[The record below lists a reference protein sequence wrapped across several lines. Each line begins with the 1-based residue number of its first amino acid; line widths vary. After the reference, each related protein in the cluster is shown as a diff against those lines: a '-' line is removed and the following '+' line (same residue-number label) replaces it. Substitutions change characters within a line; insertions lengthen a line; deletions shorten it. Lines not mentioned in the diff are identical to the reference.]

1 MTFRQKLLLLFA
13 ATVLLCVAVISA
25 SVYSTIRRRFEQA
38 DQDRANAV
46 AAQFRSEFGRRGLEV
61 SRKVESVAASETVQ
75 HIALEMNRGAA
86 DSGGYVGQAHTLAGQ
101 QHLDFLELV
110 DYRGAILS
118 SAQWQAKFGYPE
130 AAISQ
135 TTISQA
141 TPPQAMPAQ
150 TTLAQATTPAPA
162 VPAGAFLK
170 REELPDGATLGLFA
184 VRVARVGEQPLY
196 VIGGERLDQG
206 FLSTLD
212 IPTGTRV
219 LLYQNL
225 DAKWNPKSLL
235 DLNGPAAGVDQIA
248 PLVAQVRDTLE
259 ESQRVIHW
267 TSDSADAE
275 VFHAI
280 PLTGPIFSATIQGSL
295 NQGSPNQGSLN
306 QSPRNQSPANQ
317 SPANQQL
324 MGVLLVGSSRRPLI
338 ELQRQIVSTAMLVGG
353 AGIFVAVLA
362 SLWFA
367 ARVTRPVVS
376 LAEAARRVAAGDLG
390 AKVEVESSD
399 ELGELAAAFNRMTED
414 LVQQKDRTLQA
425 ERVAA
430 WRELA
435 RRLAHELKNPL
446 FPLQVTVENL
456 MRAKQ
461 KSPEMFEEV
470 FHEGTA
476 TLLAEINNL
485 KTIIGRFSEFSKM
498 PQPQRRPTQVND
510 VVRSVL
516 RVFHAQ
522 LRDSDRVTDRVTD
535 KEKNKIAVRI
545 ELAEALPEISADPD
559 LLHRALQNLVLNAID
574 AMPQG
579 GELAIRTRTLD
590 DRIELSV
597 SDTGSGLTQE
607 ECGRLFTPYYT
618 TKQHGTGLGLAIV
631 QSVVS
636 DHGGKIS
643 VQSTKE
649 KGTTFR
655 IELPCDFSAYS
666 ASLR

>member
-1 MTFRQKLLLLFA
+1 MSFRKKLLLLFA
-13 ATVLLCVAVISA
+13 ATVLLCVAVISI
-25 SVYSTIRRRFEQA
+25 SVYSTIRRSFEQA
-38 DQDRANAV
+38 NQDRANAV
-46 AAQFRSEFGRRGLEV
+46 AAQFRSEFQRRGSEV
-61 SRKVESVAASETVQ
+61 ARKVESVAASETVQ
-75 HIALEMNRGAA
+75 RIALDMNRGVT
-86 DSGGYVGQAHTLAGQ
+86 DFGDYVSEARTLASQ
-101 QHLDFLELV
+101 QQLDFLELV
-110 DYRGAILS
+110 DGRGTILS

-130 AAISQ
+130 AAIPEA
-135 TTISQA
+135 TISA
-141 TPPQAMPAQ
+141 AANPS
-150 TTLAQATTPAPA
+150 
-162 VPAGAFLK
+162 GAFLK

-184 VRVARVGEQPLY
+184 VRVAHVGEQPLY

-212 IPTGTRV
+212 IPAGTRV

-235 DLNGPAAGVDQIA
+235 DLNGPAAGADRIA
-248 PLVAQVRDTLE
+248 PLVAKVRDTLQ
-259 ESQRVIHW
+259 ESQSVIHW

-280 PLTGPIFSATIQGSL
+280 PLTGP
-295 NQGSPNQGSLN
+295 N
-306 QSPRNQSPANQ
+306 QSG
-317 SPANQQL
+317 ANQQL

-353 AGIFVAVLA
+353 AGILMAVLA

-399 ELGELAAAFNRMTED
+399 ELGELAASFNRMTED
-414 LVQQKDRTLQA
+414 LAQQKDRTLQA

-470 FHEGTA
+470 FQEGTA
-476 TLLAEINNL
+476 TLLAEIDNL

-498 PQPQRRPTQVND
+498 PQPQRQSTQVND

-516 RVFHAQ
+516 RVFQAQ
-522 LRDSDRVTDRVTD
+522 LRAND
-535 KEKNKIAVRI
+535 KEKNQIAVHT
-545 ELAEALPEISADPD
+545 ELADALPEISADPD

-579 GELAIRTRTLD
+579 GELAIRTGTRGD
-590 DRIELSV
+590 WVEVSV
-597 SDTGSGLTQE
+597 SDTGSGLTPE

-643 VQSTKE
+643 VESTKE

-655 IELPCDFSAYS
+655 IELPCDFSAPS

>member
-1 MTFRQKLLLLFA
+1 L
-13 ATVLLCVAVISA
+13 
-25 SVYSTIRRRFEQA
+25 
-38 DQDRANAV
+38 
-46 AAQFRSEFGRRGLEV
+46 
-61 SRKVESVAASETVQ
+61 
-75 HIALEMNRGAA
+75 
-86 DSGGYVGQAHTLAGQ
+86 
-101 QHLDFLELV
+101 
-110 DYRGAILS
+110 
-118 SAQWQAKFGYPE
+118 
-130 AAISQ
+130 
-135 TTISQA
+135 
-141 TPPQAMPAQ
+141 
-150 TTLAQATTPAPA
+150 
-162 VPAGAFLK
+162 
-170 REELPDGATLGLFA
+170 
-184 VRVARVGEQPLY
+184 
-196 VIGGERLDQG
+196 
-206 FLSTLD
+206 
-212 IPTGTRV
+212 
-219 LLYQNL
+219 
-225 DAKWNPKSLL
+225 
-235 DLNGPAAGVDQIA
+235 
-248 PLVAQVRDTLE
+248 
-259 ESQRVIHW
+259 
-267 TSDSADAE
+267 
-275 VFHAI
+275 
-280 PLTGPIFSATIQGSL
+280 
-295 NQGSPNQGSLN
+295 NQGSLN
-306 QSPRNQSPANQ
+306 QP
-317 SPANQQL
+317 PANQQL

-376 LAEAARRVAAGDLG
+376 LAEAARRVAAGDLA

-399 ELGELAAAFNRMTED
+399 ELGELAASFNRMTED

-456 MRAKQ
+456 LRAKQ

-476 TLLAEINNL
+476 TLLAEIDNL

-522 LRDSDRVTDRVTD
+522 LRDND
-535 KEKNKIAVRI
+535 KEKNRIVVRT

-574 AMPQG
+574 ALPQG
-579 GELAIRTRTLD
+579 GELAIRTGSLG
-590 DRIELSV
+590 DRIELLV

-643 VQSTKE
+643 VESTKE
-649 KGTTFR
+649 RGTTFR
-655 IELPCDFSAYS
+655 IELPCDFSAHS

>member
-1 MTFRQKLLLLFA
+1 MSFRKKLLLLFA
-13 ATVLLCVAVISA
+13 ATVLLCVAVISG
-25 SVYSTIRRRFEQA
+25 SVYSTIRRSFEQA
-38 DQDRANAV
+38 NQERANAI
-46 AAQFRSEFGRRGLEV
+46 AAQFRSEFQQRGLEV
-61 SRKVESVAASETVQ
+61 ARKVGSIAASEAVQ
-75 HIALEMNRGAA
+75 RIALDMNRGAT
-86 DSGGYVGQAHTLAGQ
+86 DSGEYVSEAHTLADQ
-101 QHLDFLELV
+101 QQLDFLEFV
-110 DYRGAILS
+110 DNRGTILS
-118 SAQWQAKFGYPE
+118 SVQWQAKFGYPE
-130 AAISQ
+130 AAIPEA
-135 TTISQA
+135 TI
-141 TPPQAMPAQ
+141 PA
-150 TTLAQATTPAPA
+150 AAGPG
-162 VPAGAFLK
+162 GAFLK

-212 IPTGTRV
+212 IPAGTRV

-225 DAKWNPKSLL
+225 DIKWNPKSLL
-235 DLNGPAAGVDQIA
+235 DLNGPAAGADKIA
-248 PLVAQVRDTLE
+248 PLVARVRDTLQ
-259 ESQRVIHW
+259 ESQGVIHW

-280 PLTGPIFSATIQGSL
+280 PLTGPVLSS
-295 NQGSPNQGSLN
+295 
-306 QSPRNQSPANQ
+306 ANQ
-317 SPANQQL
+317 SSANQSGANRQL

-338 ELQRQIVSTAMLVGG
+338 ELQRQVVSTAMLVGG
-353 AGIFVAVLA
+353 AGILVAVLA

-376 LAEAARRVAAGDLG
+376 LAEAARRVAAGDLNT
-390 AKVEVESSD
+390 KVEVESSD
-399 ELGELAAAFNRMTED
+399 ELGELAASFNRMTED

-476 TLLAEINNL
+476 TLLAEIDNL
-485 KTIIGRFSEFSKM
+485 KAIIGRFSEFSKM

-510 VVRSVL
+510 VVLSVL

-522 LRDSDRVTDRVTD
+522 LQEENQIS
-535 KEKNKIAVRI
+535 VRT
-545 ELAEALPEISADPD
+545 ELADALPEISADPD

-579 GELAIRTRTLD
+579 GELTIRTRTMG

-643 VQSTKE
+643 VESTKE

-655 IELPCDFSAYS
+655 IELPRDPQPWGTGQN
-666 ASLR
+666 

>member
-1 MTFRQKLLLLFA
+1 MSFRKKLLLLFA

-25 SVYSTIRRRFEQA
+25 SVYSTIRRSFEQA
-38 DQDRANAV
+38 NQDRANAI
-46 AAQFRSEFGRRGLEV
+46 AAQFRSEFQRRGSEV
-61 SRKVESVAASETVQ
+61 VRKVESVAAGETVQ
-75 HIALEMNRGAA
+75 HLALDMNRGVT
-86 DSGGYVGQAHTLAGQ
+86 DSGEYVSAAHALAGQ
-101 QHLDFLELV
+101 QQLDFLELV
-110 DYRGAILS
+110 DNRGTILS

-130 AAISQ
+130 PAIPEAAAS
-135 TTISQA
+135 
-141 TPPQAMPAQ
+141 PA
-150 TTLAQATTPAPA
+150 A
-162 VPAGAFLK
+162 AFLK
-170 REELPDGATLGLFA
+170 REELPDSATLGLFA
-184 VRVARVGEQPLY
+184 VRAARVAEQPLY

-225 DAKWNPKSLL
+225 ATKWNPKSLL
-235 DLNGPAAGVDQIA
+235 DLNGPAAGADKIA
-248 PLVAQVRDTLE
+248 PLVAQVRNTLQ
-259 ESQRVIHW
+259 ESQGVVHW
-267 TSDSADAE
+267 TSDPVDAE

-280 PLTGPIFSATIQGSL
+280 PLTGPIFI
-295 NQGSPNQGSLN
+295 
-306 QSPRNQSPANQ
+306 PANQ
-317 SPANQQL
+317 SPTNQSSANQTGVTQQL

-338 ELQRQIVSTAMLVGG
+338 ELQRQVVSTAMLVGG
-353 AGIFVAVLA
+353 AGILVAVLA

-376 LAEAARRVAAGDLG
+376 LAEAARRVAAGDL
-390 AKVEVESSD
+390 ATKVEVESSD
-399 ELGELAAAFNRMTED
+399 ELGELAASFNRMTED

-498 PQPQRRPTQVND
+498 PQPQRQPTQVNEI
-510 VVRSVL
+510 VRSVL

-522 LRDSDRVTDRVTD
+522 LQHRELQNND
-535 KEKNKIAVRI
+535 KNRIAVRS
-545 ELAEALPEISADPD
+545 ELADALPEISADPD
-559 LLHRALQNLVLNAID
+559 LLHRTLQNLVLNAID

-579 GELAIRTRTLD
+579 GELAIRTATLG
-590 DRIELSV
+590 DRIEISV

-643 VQSTKE
+643 VESTKE

-655 IELPCDFSAYS
+655 IELPYEPQPWQTGQI
-666 ASLR
+666 

>member
-1 MTFRQKLLLLFA
+1 MSFRKKLLLLFA

-25 SVYSTIRRRFEQA
+25 SVYSTIRRSFEQA

-46 AAQFRSEFGRRGLEV
+46 AAEFRSEFQRRGSEV
-61 SRKVESVAASETVQ
+61 ARKVESVAASETVQ
-75 HIALEMNRGAA
+75 HIALEMNRGVT
-86 DSGGYVGQAHTLAGQ
+86 DSGEYVSEARSLASQ
-101 QHLDFLELV
+101 QQLDFLELV
-110 DYRGAILS
+110 DSRGTILS

-130 AAISQ
+130 AAIPL
-135 TTISQA
+135 A
-141 TPPQAMPAQ
+141 TG
-150 TTLAQATTPAPA
+150 
-162 VPAGAFLK
+162 PAGAFLK

-184 VRVARVGEQPLY
+184 VRVAHVGEQPLY

-212 IPTGTRV
+212 IPAGTHV

-235 DLNGPAAGVDQIA
+235 DLNGPAAGADKIA
-248 PLVAQVRDTLE
+248 PLVARVRDTLQ
-259 ESQRVIHW
+259 ESQGVIHW

-280 PLTGPIFSATIQGSL
+280 PLTGPVFVAT
-295 NQGSPNQGSLN
+295 NQGG
-306 QSPRNQSPANQ
+306 
-317 SPANQQL
+317 ANQQL
-324 MGVLLVGSSRRPLI
+324 LGVLLVGSSRRPLI
-338 ELQRQIVSTAMLVGG
+338 ELQRQIISTAMLVGG
-353 AGIFVAVLA
+353 AGILVAVLA

-399 ELGELAAAFNRMTED
+399 ELGELAASFNRMTED
-414 LVQQKDRTLQA
+414 LLQQKDRTLQA

-470 FHEGTA
+470 FREGTA

-485 KTIIGRFSEFSKM
+485 KSIIGRFSEFSKM
-498 PQPQRRPTQVND
+498 PQPQRRPTQVNE

-516 RVFHAQ
+516 RVFDAQLQQAQ
-522 LRDSDRVTDRVTD
+522 LRGDD
-535 KEKNKIAVRI
+535 KEKNRISVRT

-579 GELAIRTRTLD
+579 GELAICTQSLGN
-590 DRIELSV
+590 RIELSV

-643 VQSTKE
+643 VESAKE

-655 IELPCDFSAYS
+655 IELPCQPP
-666 ASLR
+666 LWQTT

>member
-1 MTFRQKLLLLFA
+1 MQ
-13 ATVLLCVAVISA
+13 SP
-25 SVYSTIRRRFEQA
+25 S
-38 DQDRANAV
+38 
-46 AAQFRSEFGRRGLEV
+46 RG
-61 SRKVESVAASETVQ
+61 
-75 HIALEMNRGAA
+75 
-86 DSGGYVGQAHTLAGQ
+86 
-101 QHLDFLELV
+101 
-110 DYRGAILS
+110 
-118 SAQWQAKFGYPE
+118 
-130 AAISQ
+130 
-135 TTISQA
+135 
-141 TPPQAMPAQ
+141 
-150 TTLAQATTPAPA
+150 
-162 VPAGAFLK
+162 
-170 REELPDGATLGLFA
+170 FA
-184 VRVARVGEQPLY
+184 VRAARVGEQPLY

-212 IPTGTRV
+212 IPIGTRV

-225 DAKWNPKSLL
+225 ATKWNPKSLL
-235 DLNGPAAGVDQIA
+235 DLNGPAAGAEKIA
-248 PLVAQVRDTLE
+248 PLVAQVRDTLQ
-259 ESQRVIHW
+259 ESQGVIHW
-267 TSDSADAE
+267 TSDPADAE

-280 PLTGPIFSATIQGSL
+280 PLTGPIFI
-295 NQGSPNQGSLN
+295 
-306 QSPRNQSPANQ
+306 PANQ
-317 SPANQQL
+317 SPTNQTSANQTGANQQL

-338 ELQRQIVSTAMLVGG
+338 ELQRQVVSTAMLVGG
-353 AGIFVAVLA
+353 AGILVAVLA

-376 LAEAARRVAAGDLG
+376 LAEAARRVAAGDLN

-399 ELGELAAAFNRMTED
+399 ELGELAASFNRMTED

-461 KSPEMFEEV
+461 KSAEMFEEV

-476 TLLAEINNL
+476 TLLAEIDNL
-485 KTIIGRFSEFSKM
+485 KTIVGRFSEFSRM
-498 PQPQRRPTQVND
+498 PQPQRRPTHVND
-510 VVRSVL
+510 VVQSVL

-522 LRDSDRVTDRVTD
+522 LQ
-535 KEKNKIAVRI
+535 EKNQIKVRT
-545 ELAEALPEISADPD
+545 ELADSLPEISADPD
-559 LLHRALQNLVLNAID
+559 LLHHALQNLVLNAID
-574 AMPQG
+574 AMPRG
-579 GELAIRTRTLD
+579 GELTIRTGTLG
-590 DRIELSV
+590 DRVEISV

-643 VQSTKE
+643 VESTKE

-655 IELPCDFSAYS
+655 IELPCEPQPWQTGQN
-666 ASLR
+666 

>member
-25 SVYSTIRRRFEQA
+25 SVYSIIRRTFEQA

-46 AAQFRSEFGRRGLEV
+46 AAQFRSEFQRRGREV
-61 SRKVESVAASETVQ
+61 SSKVESVAASETVQ
-75 HIALEMNRGAA
+75 HIALEMSRGATNP
-86 DSGGYVGQAHTLAGQ
+86 GEYVGEAHTLARQ
-101 QHLDFLELV
+101 QQLDFLELV
-110 DYRGAILS
+110 DDRGAILS

-130 AAISQ
+130 AAIP
-135 TTISQA
+135 QA
-141 TPPQAMPAQ
+141 TPPQA
-150 TTLAQATTPAPA
+150 TLPQATPPAPA

-212 IPTGTRV
+212 IPAGTRV

-248 PLVAQVRDTLE
+248 PLVAQVRDTLQ

-280 PLTGPIFSATIQGSL
+280 PLTGPIFSAT
-295 NQGSPNQGSLN
+295 
-306 QSPRNQSPANQ
+306 NQSPANQ

-390 AKVEVESSD
+390 AKVEVQSSD
-399 ELGELAAAFNRMTED
+399 ELGELAASFNRMTED

-470 FHEGTA
+470 FHEGSA
-476 TLLAEINNL
+476 TLLAEIDNL

-516 RVFHAQ
+516 RVFQAQ
-522 LRDSDRVTDRVTD
+522 LQDHD
-535 KEKNKIAVRI
+535 KEKNRIVVRT

-574 AMPQG
+574 ALPQG
-579 GELAIRTRTLD
+579 GELAIRTRDLG

-607 ECGRLFTPYYT
+607 ECERLFTPYYT

-643 VQSTKE
+643 VESTKE

-655 IELPCDFSAYS
+655 IELP
-666 ASLR
+666 REPQPWQVGQT

>member
-1 MTFRQKLLLLFA
+1 MSFRKKLLLLFA

-25 SVYSTIRRRFEQA
+25 SVYSTIRRSFEQA
-38 DQDRANAV
+38 NQDRANAV
-46 AAQFRSEFGRRGLEV
+46 AAQFRSEFQRRGLEV
-61 SRKVESVAASETVQ
+61 ARKVESVAASETVQ
-75 HIALEMNRGAA
+75 HIALDMNRGVT
-86 DSGGYVGQAHTLAGQ
+86 DSGEYVSEARTLAGQ
-101 QHLDFLELV
+101 QQLDFLELV
-110 DYRGAILS
+110 DNRGTILS

-130 AAISQ
+130 AAI
-135 TTISQA
+135 
-141 TPPQAMPAQ
+141 P
-150 TTLAQATTPAPA
+150 QATTPADA

-212 IPTGTRV
+212 IPAGTRV

-235 DLNGPAAGVDQIA
+235 DLNGAAAGADEIA
-248 PLVAQVRDTLE
+248 PLVAQVRDTLQ
-259 ESQRVIHW
+259 ESQGVIHW

-275 VFHAI
+275 AFHAI
-280 PLTGPIFSATIQGSL
+280 PLTGPIFSSTNRS
-295 NQGSPNQGSLN
+295 STN
-306 QSPRNQSPANQ
+306 QSATNQSSANQ
-317 SPANQQL
+317 SGGNQQL

-338 ELQRQIVSTAMLVGG
+338 ELQRQIISTAMLVGSI
-353 AGIFVAVLA
+353 GILVAVLA

-399 ELGELAAAFNRMTED
+399 ELGELAASFNRMTED

-470 FHEGTA
+470 FDEGTA

-510 VVRSVL
+510 VVGSVL

-522 LRDSDRVTDRVTD
+522 LRGND
-535 KEKNKIAVRI
+535 KEKNEITVHTA
-545 ELAEALPEISADPD
+545 LAESLPEISADPD

-574 AMPQG
+574 AMPKG
-579 GELAIRTRTLD
+579 GELTIRTATLGD
-590 DRIELSV
+590 QVEISV

-636 DHGGKIS
+636 DHGGTIS
-643 VQSTKE
+643 VESTKE

-655 IELPCDFSAYS
+655 IELP
-666 ASLR
+666 LETRPWQGGQN

>member
-1 MTFRQKLLLLFA
+1 
-13 ATVLLCVAVISA
+13 
-25 SVYSTIRRRFEQA
+25 
-38 DQDRANAV
+38 
-46 AAQFRSEFGRRGLEV
+46 
-61 SRKVESVAASETVQ
+61 
-75 HIALEMNRGAA
+75 
-86 DSGGYVGQAHTLAGQ
+86 
-101 QHLDFLELV
+101 
-110 DYRGAILS
+110 
-118 SAQWQAKFGYPE
+118 
-130 AAISQ
+130 
-135 TTISQA
+135 
-141 TPPQAMPAQ
+141 
-150 TTLAQATTPAPA
+150 
-162 VPAGAFLK
+162 
-170 REELPDGATLGLFA
+170 
-184 VRVARVGEQPLY
+184 

-212 IPTGTRV
+212 IPAGTRV

-225 DAKWNPKSLL
+225 DTKWNPKTLL
-235 DLNGPAAGVDQIA
+235 DLNGPAAGADKIA
-248 PLVAQVRDTLE
+248 PLAARVRDTLQ
-259 ESQRVIHW
+259 ESQEVIPW
-267 TSDSADAE
+267 TSDPADAE

-280 PLTGPIFSATIQGSL
+280 PLTGPNLSAI
-295 NQGSPNQGSLN
+295 NQDA
-306 QSPRNQSPANQ
+306 ANQ
-317 SPANQQL
+317 DPASQQL

-338 ELQRQIVSTAMLVGG
+338 ELQRQVVSTALLVGG
-353 AGIFVAVLA
+353 AGIVVAVLA
-362 SLWFA
+362 SLWFG

-376 LAEAARRVAAGDLG
+376 LVEAARRVAAGDLG
-390 AKVEVESSD
+390 AKVEVESGD
-399 ELGELAAAFNRMTED
+399 ELGELAASFNRMTED

-461 KSPEMFEEV
+461 KSPEIFEEV

-485 KTIIGRFSEFSKM
+485 KTIIGRFSEFSRM
-498 PQPQRRPTQVND
+498 PQPQRQPTQVNE
-510 VVRSVL
+510 VVLSVL
-516 RVFHAQ
+516 RVFQAQ
-522 LRDSDRVTDRVTD
+522 VQENQIVVHT
-535 KEKNKIAVRI
+535 A
-545 ELAEALPEISADPD
+545 LADALPAISADPD

-574 AMPQG
+574 AMPHG
-579 GELAIRTRTLD
+579 GELTIRTAALG

-597 SDTGSGLTQE
+597 ADTGAGLTQE

-643 VQSTKE
+643 VESTKE
-649 KGTTFR
+649 KGSTFR
-655 IELPCDFSAYS
+655 IELPCDFSAHS

>member
-1 MTFRQKLLLLFA
+1 
-13 ATVLLCVAVISA
+13 
-25 SVYSTIRRRFEQA
+25 
-38 DQDRANAV
+38 
-46 AAQFRSEFGRRGLEV
+46 
-61 SRKVESVAASETVQ
+61 
-75 HIALEMNRGAA
+75 MNRGATESS
-86 DSGGYVGQAHTLAGQ
+86 DYVTEARSLAAQ
-101 QHLDFLELV
+101 QQLDFLELV
-110 DYRGAILS
+110 DNHGTILS

-130 AAISQ
+130 AVI
-135 TTISQA
+135 
-141 TPPQAMPAQ
+141 PPAVNAPTMPPEA
-150 TTLAQATTPAPA
+150 AAPAPTI
-162 VPAGAFLK
+162 PAGAFLK
-170 REELPDGATLGLFA
+170 REELPNGPTLGLFA
-184 VRVARVGEQPLY
+184 VRAVHVGEQTLY

-206 FLSTLD
+206 FLSSLD

-225 DAKWNPKSLL
+225 AAKWDPKFLL
-235 DLNGPAAGVDQIA
+235 DLNGPAAGADKIA
-248 PLVAQVRDTLE
+248 LLIAKVRDTLQ
-259 ESQRVIHW
+259 ESQGTIRW
-267 TSDSADAE
+267 TSDPADAE

-280 PLTGPIFSATIQGSL
+280 PLTGPIFSRGDPNTGNQNTG
-295 NQGSPNQGSLN
+295 NQGGTHE
-306 QSPRNQSPANQ
+306 
-317 SPANQQL
+317 QL

-338 ELQRQIVSTAMLVGG
+338 ELQRQIISTALLVGG
-353 AGIFVAVLA
+353 IGVMVAVLA

-390 AKVEVESSD
+390 TKVDVESSD

-470 FHEGTA
+470 FNEGTT

-485 KTIIGRFSEFSKM
+485 KTIIGRFSEFSRM
-498 PQPQRRPTQVND
+498 PQPQRRPTQVNE

-522 LRDSDRVTDRVTD
+522 LQ
-535 KEKNKIAVRI
+535 EKTEISVHN
-545 ELAEALPEISADPD
+545 ELAEALPEISVDPD

-579 GELAIRTRTLD
+579 GELTIHTRAFGD
-590 DRIELSV
+590 HVEISV
-597 SDTGSGLTQE
+597 SDTGAGLTQE

-643 VQSTKE
+643 VESTKE

-655 IELPCDFSAYS
+655 IELPCG
-666 ASLR
+666 R

>member
-1 MTFRQKLLLLFA
+1 MSFRQKLLLLFA

-25 SVYSTIRRRFEQA
+25 SVYSTIRRTFEQA
-38 DQDRANAV
+38 DQVRANAV
-46 AAQFRSEFGRRGLEV
+46 AAQFRSEFQRRGLEV
-61 SRKVESVAASETVQ
+61 AREVESVAASETVQ
-75 HIALEMNRGAA
+75 HIALEMNRGAT
-86 DSGGYVGQAHTLAGQ
+86 DSGEYVGQAHTLAGQ

-135 TTISQA
+135 A
-141 TPPQAMPAQ
+141 TPAP
-150 TTLAQATTPAPA
+150 ATTPAPA
-162 VPAGAFLK
+162 LPAGAFLK

-248 PLVAQVRDTLE
+248 PLVAQVRDTLQ

-280 PLTGPIFSATIQGSL
+280 PLTGPIFNTT
-295 NQGSPNQGSLN
+295 NQSSPNLGSPNQGPL
-306 QSPRNQSPANQ
+306 NQ

-353 AGIFVAVLA
+353 GGIFVAVLA

-399 ELGELAAAFNRMTED
+399 ELGELAASFNRMTED
-414 LVQQKDRTLQA
+414 LLQQKDRTLQA

-456 MRAKQ
+456 LRAKQ

-476 TLLAEINNL
+476 TLLAEIDNL

-498 PQPQRRPTQVND
+498 PQPQCRPTQVND

-516 RVFHAQ
+516 RVFQAQ
-522 LRDSDRVTDRVTD
+522 LQENDNDNN
-535 KEKNKIAVRI
+535 KEKNRIVVRT

-574 AMPQG
+574 ALPQG
-579 GELAIRTRTLD
+579 GELAIRTRDLG

-597 SDTGSGLTQE
+597 SDTGCGLTQE

-643 VQSTKE
+643 VESTKE

>member
-1 MTFRQKLLLLFA
+1 MSFRKKHLLLFA
-13 ATVLLCVAVISA
+13 ATVLLSVAVISA
-25 SVYSTIRRRFEQA
+25 SVYSTIRRSFEQA
-38 DQDRANAV
+38 NQDRANAV
-46 AAQFRSEFGRRGLEV
+46 AAQFRSEFQRRGSDV
-61 SRKVESVAASETVQ
+61 VRKVESVAAGETVQ
-75 HIALEMNRGAA
+75 RIALDLNRGAT
-86 DSGGYVGQAHTLAGQ
+86 DSGEYVSAAHTLAGQ
-101 QHLDFLELV
+101 QQLDFLELV
-110 DYRGAILS
+110 DSRGTILS

-130 AAISQ
+130 AAIPP
-135 TTISQA
+135 A
-141 TPPQAMPAQ
+141 ANPQAAI
-150 TTLAQATTPAPA
+150 A
-162 VPAGAFLK
+162 PAGAFLK

-184 VRVARVGEQPLY
+184 VRAARVGEQPLY

-225 DAKWNPKSLL
+225 NAKWNPKSLL
-235 DLNGPAAGVDQIA
+235 DLNGPAAGADKIA
-248 PLVAQVRDTLE
+248 PLAAQVRDTLQ
-259 ESQRVIHW
+259 ESQGVIHW
-267 TSDSADAE
+267 TSDPADAE

-280 PLTGPIFSATIQGSL
+280 PLTGPTLSA
-295 NQGSPNQGSLN
+295 
-306 QSPRNQSPANQ
+306 ANQ
-317 SPANQQL
+317 NGANQQL

-338 ELQRQIVSTAMLVGG
+338 ELERQVVSTAMLVGG
-353 AGIFVAVLA
+353 AGILVAVLA

-376 LAEAARRVAAGDLG
+376 LAAAARRVAAGDLG
-390 AKVEVESSD
+390 TKVEVESSD
-399 ELGELAAAFNRMTED
+399 ELGELAASFNRMTED
-414 LVQQKDRTLQA
+414 LVQQKDRTLQV

-485 KTIIGRFSEFSKM
+485 KTIIGRFSEFSRM

-510 VVRSVL
+510 VVHSVL

-522 LRDSDRVTDRVTD
+522 LHNNELENNHKD
-535 KEKNKIAVRI
+535 KIAVRT
-545 ELAEALPEISADPD
+545 ELADALPEISADPD

-579 GELAIRTRTLD
+579 GELTIRTAILR
-590 DRIELSV
+590 DRIEISV

-636 DHGGKIS
+636 DHGGKIA
-643 VQSTKE
+643 VESTKE

-655 IELPCDFSAYS
+655 IELSREPQPWKTGQN
-666 ASLR
+666 

>member
-1 MTFRQKLLLLFA
+1 MSFRKKLLLLFA

-25 SVYSTIRRRFEQA
+25 SVYSTIRRSFEQA

-46 AAQFRSEFGRRGLEV
+46 AAQFQSEFQRRGAEV
-61 SRKVESVAASETVQ
+61 ARKVESVARSETVQ
-75 HIALEMNRGAA
+75 HIALEMNRSVS
-86 DSGGYVGQAHTLAGQ
+86 DSGEYVSEARSLASQ
-101 QHLDFLELV
+101 QQLDFLELV
-110 DYRGAILS
+110 DNRGTILS

-130 AAISQ
+130 PAIPAA
-135 TTISQA
+135 TG
-141 TPPQAMPAQ
+141 
-150 TTLAQATTPAPA
+150 
-162 VPAGAFLK
+162 PAGAFLK

-184 VRVARVGEQPLY
+184 VHVANVGEQLLY

-212 IPTGTRV
+212 IPAETHV
-219 LLYQNL
+219 MLYQNL
-225 DAKWNPKSLL
+225 DTKWNPKSLL
-235 DLNGPAAGVDQIA
+235 DLNGPAAGADKIA
-248 PLVAQVRDTLE
+248 PLVARVRDTLQ
-259 ESQRVIHW
+259 ESQGVIRW

-280 PLTGPIFSATIQGSL
+280 PLTGPVLAL
-295 NQGSPNQGSLN
+295 
-306 QSPRNQSPANQ
+306 ANQ
-317 SPANQQL
+317 SPPNQAWTNQNGANQQL

-353 AGIFVAVLA
+353 AGILVAVLT

-390 AKVEVESSD
+390 AKVDVESSD
-399 ELGELAAAFNRMTED
+399 ELGELAASFNRMTED

-498 PQPQRRPTQVND
+498 PQPQRRPTQVNE

-516 RVFHAQ
+516 RVFQAQ
-522 LRDSDRVTDRVTD
+522 LQD
-535 KEKNKIAVRI
+535 KDKDKDKKQISVRT

-579 GELAIRTRTLD
+579 GVLAIRTQTMGD
-590 DRIELSV
+590 WVELSV

-643 VQSTKE
+643 VESTKE
-649 KGTTFR
+649 KGTTFH
-655 IELPCDFSAYS
+655 IELPRDFSAYS

>member
-1 MTFRQKLLLLFA
+1 MSFRKKLLVLFA

-25 SVYSTIRRRFEQA
+25 SVYNTLRHSFEQA
-38 DQDRANAV
+38 YLDRANAV
-46 AAQFRSEFGRRGLEV
+46 AAQFRSEFQRRGSDV
-61 SRKVESVAASETVQ
+61 VRKVESAAAGETVQ
-75 HIALEMNRGAA
+75 HIALDMNRGAA
-86 DSGGYVGQAHTLAGQ
+86 DSSDYVTEARTLASQ
-101 QHLDFLELV
+101 QQLDFLELV
-110 DYRGAILS
+110 DNRGTILS

-130 AAISQ
+130 AVI
-135 TTISQA
+135 
-141 TPPQAMPAQ
+141 PPAVNAQAMPPEA
-150 TTLAQATTPAPA
+150 AVPAPA
-162 VPAGAFLK
+162 VPIGAFLK
-170 REELPDGATLGLFA
+170 REELPNGPTLGLFA
-184 VRVARVGEQPLY
+184 VRTVHVGEQTLY

-225 DAKWNPKSLL
+225 STKWNPKSLL
-235 DLNGPAAGVDQIA
+235 DLNGPAAGADRIA
-248 PLVAQVRDTLE
+248 LLIAKVRDTLQ
-259 ESQRVIHW
+259 ESQGMVQW
-267 TSDSADAE
+267 TSDPADAE

-280 PLTGPIFSATIQGSL
+280 PLTGPIFGASAQDGNYQNAG
-295 NQGSPNQGSLN
+295 NQGS
-306 QSPRNQSPANQ
+306 ANE
-317 SPANQQL
+317 QL

-338 ELQRQIVSTAMLVGG
+338 ELQRQIISTALLVGG
-353 AGIFVAVLA
+353 IGILVAVLA

-390 AKVEVESSD
+390 TKVDVESSD
-399 ELGELAAAFNRMTED
+399 ELGELAAAFNHMTED
-414 LVQQKDRTLQA
+414 LMQQKDRTLQA

-470 FHEGTA
+470 FNEGTT

-485 KTIIGRFSEFSKM
+485 KIIIGRFSEFSRM
-498 PQPQRRPTQVND
+498 PQPQRRPTQVNEL
-510 VVRSVL
+510 VRSVL

-522 LRDSDRVTDRVTD
+522 LQ
-535 KEKNKIAVRI
+535 EKNQISVHT
-545 ELAEALPEISADPD
+545 ELAETLPEISVDPD

-574 AMPQG
+574 AMPRG
-579 GELAIRTRTLD
+579 GELTIHTRALG
-590 DRIELSV
+590 DRVEISI

-643 VQSTKE
+643 VESTKE

-655 IELPCDFSAYS
+655 IELPCG
-666 ASLR
+666 R

>member
-1 MTFRQKLLLLFA
+1 MSFRKKLLLLFA
-13 ATVLLCVAVISA
+13 ATVLLCVAVISV
-25 SVYSTIRRRFEQA
+25 SVYSTIRNSFEQA

-46 AAQFRSEFGRRGLEV
+46 AAQFRSEFQRRGSEV
-61 SRKVESVAASETVQ
+61 TRKVESVAASDTVQ
-75 HIALEMNRGAA
+75 RIALDLNRGGA
-86 DSGGYVGQAHTLAGQ
+86 DAGEYVSDARSLASQ
-101 QHLDFLELV
+101 QQLDFLELV
-110 DYRGAILS
+110 DSRGTILS
-118 SAQWQAKFGYPE
+118 SSQWQAKFGYPE
-130 AAISQ
+130 PAIPLTAASDGAP
-135 TTISQA
+135 SAA
-141 TPPQAMPAQ
+141 T
-150 TTLAQATTPAPA
+150 

-170 REELPDGATLGLFA
+170 REELPNGASLGLFA
-184 VRVARVGEQPLY
+184 VRVARVAEQPLY

-212 IPTGTRV
+212 IPAGTRV

-235 DLNGPAAGVDQIA
+235 DLNGPAAGVDKLA
-248 PLVAQVRDTLE
+248 SLVARVRNTLQE
-259 ESQRVIHW
+259 TQGVVHW
-267 TSDSADAE
+267 TADSADAE

-280 PLTGPIFSATIQGSL
+280 PLIGPVFNAPDQ
-295 NQGSPNQGSLN
+295 NA
-306 QSPRNQSPANQ
+306 ANAEA
-317 SPANQQL
+317 SHRADQQL

-338 ELQRQIVSTAMLVGG
+338 ELQRRVISTAMFVGG
-353 AGIFVAVLA
+353 VGILIAILA

-376 LAEAARRVAAGDLG
+376 LAAAARRVAAGDLS

-399 ELGELAAAFNRMTED
+399 ELGELAASFNRMTED
-414 LVQQKDRTLQA
+414 LLQQKDRTVQA

-470 FHEGTA
+470 FQEGTT

-498 PQPQRRPTQVND
+498 PQPQRQPTQLNEIVA
-510 VVRSVL
+510 SVL

-522 LRDSDRVTDRVTD
+522 LQDNNQISVHTELD
-535 KEKNKIAVRI
+535 KT
-545 ELAEALPEISADPD
+545 LPEISADPD

-579 GELAIRTRTLD
+579 GELTIRTKAAGD
-590 DRIELSV
+590 AVALSV

-643 VQSTKE
+643 VESAKE

-655 IELPCDFSAYS
+655 IELPRDFSAHS
-666 ASLR
+666 APLR

>member
-1 MTFRQKLLLLFA
+1 MSFRQKLLLLFA

-25 SVYSTIRRRFEQA
+25 SVYSTIRRTFEQA
-38 DQDRANAV
+38 DQVRANAV
-46 AAQFRSEFGRRGLEV
+46 AAQFRSEFQRRGLEV
-61 SRKVESVAASETVQ
+61 AREVESVAASETVQ
-75 HIALEMNRGAA
+75 HIALEMNRGAT
-86 DSGGYVGQAHTLAGQ
+86 DSGEYVGQAHTLAGQ

-118 SAQWQAKFGYPE
+118 SAQWQAKFAYPE
-130 AAISQ
+130 AA
-135 TTISQA
+135 ISQA
-141 TPPQAMPAQ
+141 TPPQATP
-150 TTLAQATTPAPA
+150 AQATTPAPA

-184 VRVARVGEQPLY
+184 VQVARVGEQPLY

-212 IPTGTRV
+212 IPSGTRV

-225 DAKWNPKSLL
+225 DVKWNPKSLL

-248 PLVAQVRDTLE
+248 PLVAQVRDTLQ

-267 TSDSADAE
+267 TSDSLDAE

-280 PLTGPIFSATIQGSL
+280 PLTGPVFSATNQISPNLGSL
-295 NQGSPNQGSLN
+295 NQGPL
-306 QSPRNQSPANQ
+306 NQ

-353 AGIFVAVLA
+353 GGIFVAVLA

-399 ELGELAAAFNRMTED
+399 ELGELAASFNRMTED
-414 LVQQKDRTLQA
+414 LLQQKDRTLQA

-456 MRAKQ
+456 LRAKQ

-470 FHEGTA
+470 FHEGIA
-476 TLLAEINNL
+476 TLLAEIDNL

-522 LRDSDRVTDRVTD
+522 LRDND
-535 KEKNKIAVRI
+535 KEKNRI
-545 ELAEALPEISADPD
+545 VVHTELAEGLPEISADPD
-559 LLHRALQNLVLNAID
+559 LLHRALQNLVLNAIV
-574 AMPQG
+574 ALPQG
-579 GELAIRTRTLD
+579 GELAIRTATLG

-643 VQSTKE
+643 VESTKE

-655 IELPCDFSAYS
+655 IELPCDFSANS

>member
-1 MTFRQKLLLLFA
+1 MSFRKKLLLLFA
-13 ATVLLCVAVISA
+13 ATVLLCVAVISV
-25 SVYSTIRRRFEQA
+25 SVYSTIRNSFEQA

-46 AAQFRSEFGRRGLEV
+46 AAQFRSEFQRRGSEV
-61 SRKVESVAASETVQ
+61 TRKVESVAASDTVQ
-75 HIALEMNRGAA
+75 RIALDLNR
-86 DSGGYVGQAHTLAGQ
+86 SGSDAGEYVSDARALASQ
-101 QHLDFLELV
+101 QQLDFLELV
-110 DYRGAILS
+110 DSRGTILS
-118 SAQWQAKFGYPE
+118 SSQWQAKFGYPE
-130 AAISQ
+130 PAIPLTAAPDGASP
-135 TTISQA
+135 T
-141 TPPQAMPAQ
+141 
-150 TTLAQATTPAPA
+150 AP
-162 VPAGAFLK
+162 VPAAAFLK
-170 REELPDGATLGLFA
+170 REELPNGASLGLFA
-184 VRVARVGEQPLY
+184 VRVARVAEQPLY

-212 IPTGTRV
+212 IPAGTRV

-235 DLNGPAAGVDQIA
+235 DLNGPAAGVDKLA
-248 PLVAQVRDTLE
+248 SLVARVRNTLQE
-259 ESQRVIHW
+259 TQGVVHW
-267 TSDSADAE
+267 TADSADAE

-280 PLTGPIFSATIQGSL
+280 PLLGPVFSASDQTTSNAQA
-295 NQGSPNQGSLN
+295 PH
-306 QSPRNQSPANQ
+306 RAD
-317 SPANQQL
+317 QQL

-338 ELQRQIVSTAMLVGG
+338 ELQRRVISTAMFVGG
-353 AGIFVAVLA
+353 VGILIAILA

-376 LAEAARRVAAGDLG
+376 LAAAARRVAAGDLS
-390 AKVEVESSD
+390 AKVEVESTD
-399 ELGELAAAFNRMTED
+399 ELGELAASFNRMTED
-414 LVQQKDRTLQA
+414 LLQQKDRTVQA

-470 FHEGTA
+470 FQEGTT

-498 PQPQRRPTQVND
+498 PQPQRQPTQLNEIVA
-510 VVRSVL
+510 SVL

-522 LRDSDRVTDRVTD
+522 LQDNNQIVVHTELD
-535 KEKNKIAVRI
+535 K
-545 ELAEALPEISADPD
+545 ALPEIAADPD

-579 GELAIRTRTLD
+579 GELTIRTQTANSFD
-590 DRIELSV
+590 GIALSV

-643 VQSTKE
+643 VASAKE

-655 IELPCDFSAYS
+655 IELPRDFSAHS
-666 ASLR
+666 APLR

>member
-1 MTFRQKLLLLFA
+1 MSFRKKLLLLFA

-25 SVYSTIRRRFEQA
+25 SVYSTIRRSFERA

-46 AAQFRSEFGRRGLEV
+46 AAQFRSEFQRRGSEV
-61 SRKVESVAASETVQ
+61 ARKVESVAASEPVQ
-75 HIALEMNRGAA
+75 RLALDINRGAT
-86 DSGGYVGQAHTLAGQ
+86 DSGEYVGEARKLAGQ
-101 QHLDFLELV
+101 QQLDFLELV
-110 DYRGAILS
+110 DSRGTILS

-130 AAISQ
+130 TAI
-135 TTISQA
+135 
-141 TPPQAMPAQ
+141 P
-150 TTLAQATTPAPA
+150 QATTFAAA

-170 REELPDGATLGLFA
+170 REELPEGASLGLFA
-184 VRVARVGEQPLY
+184 VRVARVAEQPLY

-206 FLSTLD
+206 FLLTLD
-212 IPTGTRV
+212 IPAGTRV

-225 DAKWNPKSLL
+225 DQQWNPRSLL
-235 DLNGPAAGVDQIA
+235 DLNGPAAGVDKIA
-248 PLVAQVRDTLE
+248 PLVAKVRDTLQ
-259 ESQRVIHW
+259 ESQAVLHW
-267 TSDSADAE
+267 TSDAADAE

-280 PLTGPIFSATIQGSL
+280 PLTGPVFNAANQNAANQNAT
-295 NQGSPNQGSLN
+295 NQGAAG
-306 QSPRNQSPANQ
+306 
-317 SPANQQL
+317 QQL
-324 MGVLLVGSSRRPLI
+324 MGVLLVGSSRRALI
-338 ELQRQIVSTAMLVGG
+338 ELQRQVISTAMLVGG
-353 AGIFVAVLA
+353 IGILVAVLA

-390 AKVEVESSD
+390 AKVEVESRD
-399 ELGELAAAFNRMTED
+399 ELGQLAASFNLMTAD

-461 KSPEMFEEV
+461 KSPEIFEEV
-470 FHEGTA
+470 FREGTA
-476 TLLAEINNL
+476 TLLAEIDNL
-485 KTIIGRFSEFSKM
+485 KTIIGRFSEFSRM

-510 VVRSVL
+510 VVHSVL

-522 LRDSDRVTDRVTD
+522 LRASERATEE
-535 KEKNKIAVRI
+535 EKDQIAVRI
-545 ELAEALPEISADPD
+545 ELADPLPEISADPD

-579 GELAIRTRTLD
+579 GELAIRTAALGD
-590 DRIELSV
+590 GIAISV

-643 VQSTKE
+643 VESTKE

>member
-1 MTFRQKLLLLFA
+1 MSFRKKLLLLFA

-25 SVYSTIRRRFEQA
+25 SVYSTIRRSFEQA
-38 DQDRANAV
+38 NQDRANAV
-46 AAQFRSEFGRRGLEV
+46 AAQFRSEFQRRGLEV
-61 SRKVESVAASETVQ
+61 ARKVESVAASETVQ
-75 HIALEMNRGAA
+75 HIALDMNRGVT
-86 DSGGYVGQAHTLAGQ
+86 DSGEYVSEARTLAGQ
-101 QHLDFLELV
+101 QQLDFLELV
-110 DYRGAILS
+110 DNRGTILS

-130 AAISQ
+130 AAI
-135 TTISQA
+135 
-141 TPPQAMPAQ
+141 P
-150 TTLAQATTPAPA
+150 QATTPADA

-170 REELPDGATLGLFA
+170 REEFPDGATLGLFA

-212 IPTGTRV
+212 IPAGTRV

-225 DAKWNPKSLL
+225 DTKWNPKSLL
-235 DLNGPAAGVDQIA
+235 DLNGPAAGADKIA
-248 PLVAQVRDTLE
+248 PLVAQVRDTLQ
-259 ESQRVIHW
+259 ESQGVIHW

-275 VFHAI
+275 AFHAI
-280 PLTGPIFSATIQGSL
+280 PLTGPIFSST
-295 NQGSPNQGSLN
+295 N
-306 QSPRNQSPANQ
+306 QSSANQ
-317 SPANQQL
+317 SGGNQQL

-338 ELQRQIVSTAMLVGG
+338 ELQRQIISTAMLVGSI
-353 AGIFVAVLA
+353 GILVAVLA

-399 ELGELAAAFNRMTED
+399 ELGELAASFNRMTED
-414 LVQQKDRTLQA
+414 LLQQKDRTLQA

-498 PQPQRRPTQVND
+498 PQPQCRPTQVND

-516 RVFHAQ
+516 RVFQAQ
-522 LRDSDRVTDRVTD
+522 LQENDNDNN
-535 KEKNKIAVRI
+535 KEKNRIVVRT

-574 AMPQG
+574 ALPQG
-579 GELAIRTRTLD
+579 GELAIRTRDLG

-597 SDTGSGLTQE
+597 SDTGCGLTQE

-643 VQSTKE
+643 VESTKE